1 MEARRGLD
9 LGVLGA
15 ALDLIL
21 AAALG
26 AFLWF
31 ATNAPGDAIP
41 RPLILA
47 ALYAT
52 PGLIALLATRGGRPA
67 LLAAGGV
74 ALIPASFLSFAGVTL
89 PFLIPALLMLTG
101 ATRLR
106 DSSGRWRV
114 SPADLLIGA
123 LVVVLIVG
131 GGWATLIGLTEPGCV
146 ATADGEHCSS
156 AFISLRGLLVGAAC
170 IAGALTLAAWSSG
183 FPRYGRSRFPV

>member
-31 ATNAPGDAIP
+31 ATSVSGDAIP

-52 PGLIALLATRGGRPA
+52 PGLIALVATRGGRPA

-89 PFLIPALLMLTG
+89 PFLIPALLMLIG
-101 ATRLR
+101 AARM
-106 DSSGRWRV
+106 RV
-114 SPADLLIGA
+114 NPGMWKVSLGDLLVGA
-123 LVVVLIVG
+123 LVVMLIVG
-131 GGWATLIGLTEPGCV
+131 GGWATLIGLTEPSCV

-156 AFISLRGLLVGAAC
+156 AYVSVRGLLVGAAC

-183 FPRYGRSRFPV
+183 LSRYGRSRFPV

>member
-1 MEARRGLD
+1 MDDRKGLD
-9 LGVLGA
+9 FGVLGA

-31 ATNAPGDAIP
+31 ATSISGDAVP

-47 ALYAT
+47 ALFAT

-74 ALIPASFLSFAGVTL
+74 ALIPGIFLSFTGVTL
-89 PFLIPALLMLTG
+89 PFLIPALLMLIG
-101 ATRLR
+101 AARMR
-106 DSSGRWRV
+106 DSSGKWRI
-114 SPADLLIGA
+114 SPGDLLIGA
-123 LVVVLIVG
+123 LVVMLVVG
-131 GGWATLIGLTEPGCV
+131 GGWASLIGLTEPGCV

-156 AFISLRGLLVGAAC
+156 AFVSLRGLLLGSAC

-183 FPRYGRSRFPV
+183 FTPYGRSRFPV